1 MITNDSHDGDND
13 NHEDEDDIHNDDD
26 KGGVDL
32 AAWEGSPGRLPA
44 RHTGANT
51 LLHNAQCTQHTAKC
65 TKQSAHCTVHN
76 AHFTPH
82 IAHFIWHTLRCKM
95 RTKIVL
101 RV

>member
-13 NHEDEDDIHNDDD
+13 NLEDEDDIHNDDD

-44 RHTGANT
+44 QHTGANT
-51 LLHNAQCTQHTAKC
+51 LLHDAHSTQ
-65 TKQSAHCTVHN
+65 QSAHCTVHN

-82 IAHFIWHTLRCKM
+82 IAHFI
-95 RTKIVL
+95 
-101 RV
+101 